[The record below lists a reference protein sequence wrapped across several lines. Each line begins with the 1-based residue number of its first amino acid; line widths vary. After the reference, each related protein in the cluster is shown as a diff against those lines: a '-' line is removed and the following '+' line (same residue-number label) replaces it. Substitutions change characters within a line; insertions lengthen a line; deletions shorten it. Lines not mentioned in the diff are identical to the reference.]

1 MRIYSYLILLFLS
14 FLTGCLGKSARQKE
28 HIGDVIQNDTAY
40 VIEPFLK
47 EDVTYIDKTLIIR
60 DYNYF
65 PPQEYE
71 LSQMAIKIQCETAMV
86 TTDVR
91 VAHTILAKEYW
102 KIEDMNDPYS
112 PSAKLAILKTDKGEI
127 RIAEVKPIVGNKY
140 CVFIVK
146 YDKHIVISESLDTY
160 LYCRLPSENILD
172 IINE

>member
-1 MRIYSYLILLFLS
+1 M
-14 FLTGCLGKSARQKE
+14 
-28 HIGDVIQNDTAY
+28 IQNDTAY

-91 VAHTILAKEYW
+91 VAKGIL
-102 KIEDMNDPYS
+102 ED
-112 PSAKLAILKTDKGEI
+112 
-127 RIAEVKPIVGNKY
+127 
-140 CVFIVK
+140 
-146 YDKHIVISESLDTY
+146 
-160 LYCRLPSENILD
+160 
-172 IINE
+172 